1 MDKRRYEFS
10 VGDSD
15 YVLWAWKGD
24 YINLGAGAELGIYQ
38 RKTVLGFK
46 TGQWDSQPERAM
58 PMTLRLSYTNGK
70 NIFSTN
76 RGYLIQE
83 DEETTRVFKVQHE
96 DDEVEKELTTIV
108 DLGGTVEDVFVYHKV
123 YGVLRAEM
131 NIKSRM
137 DIRNYMEEIRSGK
150 SSLLKN
156 VTSGYHYHTVRAER
170 VEILDMIQEELQK
183 KGLLAKLQDY
193 EPVDFWGQNNYN
205 E

>member
-1 MDKRRYEFS
+1 MSGEERCGKIIQALKNSDKAVSATTLAKEFDVS
-10 VGDSD
+10 RQVIVQD
-15 YVLWAWKGD
+15 VAL
-24 YINLGAGAELGIYQ
+24 L
-38 RKTVLGFK
+38 
-46 TGQWDSQPERAM
+46 RA
-58 PMTLRLSYTNGK
+58 NGK

>member
-1 MDKRRYEFS
+1 M
-10 VGDSD
+10 
-15 YVLWAWKGD
+15 
-24 YINLGAGAELGIYQ
+24 Q
-38 RKTVLGFK
+38 
-46 TGQWDSQPERAM
+46 GQ
-58 PMTLRLSYTNGK
+58 T
-70 NIFSTN
+70 
-76 RGYLIQE
+76 
-83 DEETTRVFKVQHE
+83 ETTRVFKVQHE

-193 EPVDFWGQNNYN
+193 DPVDFWGQNNYN

>member
-1 MDKRRYEFS
+1 MSGEERRGKIIQALKNSDKAVSATTLAKEFDVS
-10 VGDSD
+10 RQVIVQD
-15 YVLWAWKGD
+15 VARL
-24 YINLGAGAELGIYQ
+24 
-38 RKTVLGFK
+38 
-46 TGQWDSQPERAM
+46 RA
-58 PMTLRLSYTNGK
+58 NGK

>member
-1 MDKRRYEFS
+1 MLFRS
-10 VGDSD
+10 
-15 YVLWAWKGD
+15 
-24 YINLGAGAELGIYQ
+24 
-38 RKTVLGFK
+38 
-46 TGQWDSQPERAM
+46 
-58 PMTLRLSYTNGK
+58 
-70 NIFSTN
+70 
-76 RGYLIQE
+76 GYLIQE

>member
-1 MDKRRYEFS
+1 MSGEERRGKIIQALKNSDKAASATTLAKEFDVS
-10 VGDSD
+10 RQVIVQD
-15 YVLWAWKGD
+15 VAL
-24 YINLGAGAELGIYQ
+24 L
-38 RKTVLGFK
+38 
-46 TGQWDSQPERAM
+46 RA
-58 PMTLRLSYTNGK
+58 NGK

>member
-1 MDKRRYEFS
+1 MEK
-10 VGDSD
+10 
-15 YVLWAWKGD
+15 
-24 YINLGAGAELGIYQ
+24 IYF
-38 RKTVLGFK
+38 RP
-46 TGQWDSQPERAM
+46 TG
-58 PMTLRLSYTNGK
+58 
-70 NIFSTN
+70 
-76 RGYLIQE
+76 GYLIQE

>member
-1 MDKRRYEFS
+1 MSGEERRGKIIQALKNSDKAVSATTLAKKFDVSRQ
-10 VGDSD
+10 VIVQD
-15 YVLWAWKGD
+15 VAL
-24 YINLGAGAELGIYQ
+24 L
-38 RKTVLGFK
+38 
-46 TGQWDSQPERAM
+46 RA
-58 PMTLRLSYTNGK
+58 NGK

>member
-1 MDKRRYEFS
+1 MSGEERRGKIIQALKNSNKAVSATTLAKKFDVS
-10 VGDSD
+10 RQVIVQD
-15 YVLWAWKGD
+15 VAL
-24 YINLGAGAELGIYQ
+24 L
-38 RKTVLGFK
+38 
-46 TGQWDSQPERAM
+46 RA
-58 PMTLRLSYTNGK
+58 NGK

>member
-1 MDKRRYEFS
+1 MSGEERRGKIIQALKNSDKAVSATTLAKEFDVS
-10 VGDSD
+10 RQVIVQD
-15 YVLWAWKGD
+15 VAL
-24 YINLGAGAELGIYQ
+24 L
-38 RKTVLGFK
+38 
-46 TGQWDSQPERAM
+46 RA
-58 PMTLRLSYTNGK
+58 NGK

-83 DEETTRVFKVQHE
+83 DEEPTRVFKVQHE

>member
-1 MDKRRYEFS
+1 MVTIVNFNSLLCIESFC
-10 VGDSD
+10 
-15 YVLWAWKGD
+15 
-24 YINLGAGAELGIYQ
+24 
-38 RKTVLGFK
+38 
-46 TGQWDSQPERAM
+46 
-58 PMTLRLSYTNGK
+58 
-70 NIFSTN
+70 
-76 RGYLIQE
+76 
-83 DEETTRVFKVQHE
+83 QHE

-193 EPVDFWGQNNYN
+193 EHVDFWGQNNYN

>member
-1 MDKRRYEFS
+1 MSGEERRGKIIQALKNSDKAVSATTLAKEFDVS
-10 VGDSD
+10 RQVIVQD
-15 YVLWAWKGD
+15 VAL
-24 YINLGAGAELGIYQ
+24 L
-38 RKTVLGFK
+38 
-46 TGQWDSQPERAM
+46 RA
-58 PMTLRLSYTNGK
+58 NGK

-123 YGVLRAEM
+123 YGVLR

>member
-1 MDKRRYEFS
+1 MSGEERRGKIIQALKNSDKAVSATTLAKEFVVS
-10 VGDSD
+10 RQVIVQD
-15 YVLWAWKGD
+15 VAL
-24 YINLGAGAELGIYQ
+24 L
-38 RKTVLGFK
+38 
-46 TGQWDSQPERAM
+46 RA
-58 PMTLRLSYTNGK
+58 NGK

>member
-1 MDKRRYEFS
+1 M
-10 VGDSD
+10 
-15 YVLWAWKGD
+15 
-24 YINLGAGAELGIYQ
+24 
-38 RKTVLGFK
+38 
-46 TGQWDSQPERAM
+46 
-58 PMTLRLSYTNGK
+58 
-70 NIFSTN
+70 
-76 RGYLIQE
+76 
-83 DEETTRVFKVQHE
+83 
-96 DDEVEKELTTIV
+96 

-193 EPVDFWGQNNYN
+193 EPVDFGDRIIIMSK
-205 E
+205 

>member
-1 MDKRRYEFS
+1 MSGEERRGKIIQALKNSDKAVSATTLAKKFDVSRQII
-10 VGDSD
+10 VQD
-15 YVLWAWKGD
+15 VAL
-24 YINLGAGAELGIYQ
+24 L
-38 RKTVLGFK
+38 
-46 TGQWDSQPERAM
+46 RA
-58 PMTLRLSYTNGK
+58 NGK

>member
-1 MDKRRYEFS
+1 MSGEERRGKIIQALKNSDKAVSATTLAKEFDVS
-10 VGDSD
+10 RQVIVQD
-15 YVLWAWKGD
+15 VAL
-24 YINLGAGAELGIYQ
+24 L
-38 RKTVLGFK
+38 
-46 TGQWDSQPERAM
+46 RA
-58 PMTLRLSYTNGK
+58 NGK

-123 YGVLRAEM
+123 YGALRAEM

>member
-1 MDKRRYEFS
+1 MSGEERRGKIIQALKNSDKAVSATTLAKEFDVS
-10 VGDSD
+10 RQVIVQD
-15 YVLWAWKGD
+15 VAL
-24 YINLGAGAELGIYQ
+24 L
-38 RKTVLGFK
+38 
-46 TGQWDSQPERAM
+46 RA
-58 PMTLRLSYTNGK
+58 NGK
-70 NIFSTN
+70 NIFWTN

>member
-1 MDKRRYEFS
+1 MSGEERRGKIIQALKNSDKAVSATTLAKEFDVS
-10 VGDSD
+10 RQVIVQD
-15 YVLWAWKGD
+15 VAL
-24 YINLGAGAELGIYQ
+24 L
-38 RKTVLGFK
+38 
-46 TGQWDSQPERAM
+46 RA
-58 PMTLRLSYTNGK
+58 NGK

-108 DLGGTVEDVFVYHKV
+108 DLGGTVEDVFV

>member
-1 MDKRRYEFS
+1 MSGEERRGKIIQALKNSDKAVSATTLAKEFDVS
-10 VGDSD
+10 RQVIVQD
-15 YVLWAWKGD
+15 VAL
-24 YINLGAGAELGIYQ
+24 L
-38 RKTVLGFK
+38 
-46 TGQWDSQPERAM
+46 RA
-58 PMTLRLSYTNGK
+58 NGK

-123 YGVLRAEM
+123 YGVLRAE
-131 NIKSRM
+131 IKSRM

>member
-1 MDKRRYEFS
+1 MSGEERRGKIIQALKNSDKAVSATTLAKEFDVS
-10 VGDSD
+10 RQVIVQD
-15 YVLWAWKGD
+15 VAL
-24 YINLGAGAELGIYQ
+24 L
-38 RKTVLGFK
+38 
-46 TGQWDSQPERAM
+46 RA
-58 PMTLRLSYTNGK
+58 NGK

-83 DEETTRVFKVQHE
+83 DEEATRVFKVQHE

>member
-1 MDKRRYEFS
+1 MSGEERRGKIIQALKNSDKAVSATTLAKEFDVS
-10 VGDSD
+10 RQVIVQD
-15 YVLWAWKGD
+15 VAL
-24 YINLGAGAELGIYQ
+24 
-38 RKTVLGFK
+38 
-46 TGQWDSQPERAM
+46 PRA
-58 PMTLRLSYTNGK
+58 NGK

>member
-1 MDKRRYEFS
+1 MSGEERRGKIIQALKNSDKAVSATTLAKEFDVS
-10 VGDSD
+10 RQVIVQD
-15 YVLWAWKGD
+15 VAL
-24 YINLGAGAELGIYQ
+24 L
-38 RKTVLGFK
+38 
-46 TGQWDSQPERAM
+46 RA
-58 PMTLRLSYTNGK
+58 NGK

-123 YGVLRAEM
+123 YGVLRADM

-137 DIRNYMEEIRSGK
+137 DIRRYMEEIATGK

-156 VTSGYHYHTVRAER
+156 VTSGYHYHTIRAESK
-170 VEILDMIQEELQK
+170 EILDIIQEELQK
-183 KGLLAKLQDY
+183 AGFLAKLQDY
-193 EPVDFWGQNNYN
+193 EPVDFWKQ
-205 E
+205 EQA

>member
-1 MDKRRYEFS
+1 MSGEERRGKIIQALKNSDKAVSATTLAKEFDVS
-10 VGDSD
+10 RQVIVQD
-15 YVLWAWKGD
+15 VAL
-24 YINLGAGAELGIYQ
+24 L
-38 RKTVLGFK
+38 
-46 TGQWDSQPERAM
+46 RA
-58 PMTLRLSYTNGK
+58 NGK

-137 DIRNYMEEIRSGK
+137 DIRNYMEEIRS
-150 SSLLKN
+150 SLLKN

>member
-1 MDKRRYEFS
+1 MSGEERRGKIIQALKNSDKAVSATTLAKAFDVSRQ
-10 VGDSD
+10 VIVQD
-15 YVLWAWKGD
+15 VAL
-24 YINLGAGAELGIYQ
+24 L
-38 RKTVLGFK
+38 
-46 TGQWDSQPERAM
+46 RA
-58 PMTLRLSYTNGK
+58 NGK

>member
-1 MDKRRYEFS
+1 MSGEERRGKIIQALKNSDKAVSATTLAKEFDVS
-10 VGDSD
+10 RQVIVQD
-15 YVLWAWKGD
+15 VAL
-24 YINLGAGAELGIYQ
+24 L
-38 RKTVLGFK
+38 
-46 TGQWDSQPERAM
+46 RA
-58 PMTLRLSYTNGK
+58 NGK

-170 VEILDMIQEELQK
+170 VEILDMIQEELQT

>member
-1 MDKRRYEFS
+1 MSGEERRGKIIQALKNSDKAVSATTLAKEFDVS
-10 VGDSD
+10 RQVIVQD
-15 YVLWAWKGD
+15 VAL
-24 YINLGAGAELGIYQ
+24 L
-38 RKTVLGFK
+38 
-46 TGQWDSQPERAM
+46 RA
-58 PMTLRLSYTNGK
+58 NGK

-183 KGLLAKLQDY
+183 KGLLAKLHDY

>member
-1 MDKRRYEFS
+1 MSGEERRGKIIQALKNSDKAVSATTLAKEFDVS
-10 VGDSD
+10 RQVIVQD
-15 YVLWAWKGD
+15 VAL
-24 YINLGAGAELGIYQ
+24 L
-38 RKTVLGFK
+38 
-46 TGQWDSQPERAM
+46 RA
-58 PMTLRLSYTNGK
+58 NGK

-76 RGYLIQE
+76 WGYLIQE

-156 VTSGYHYHTVRAER
+156 VTSGYHYHTVRAAR